1 MRPLAVT
8 SMLLIAA
15 ILPSAAPRA
24 EIDEIDAGTNW
35 GRITQ
40 FYVDAKATVMVL
52 QFSRAVVNPMNC
64 EGADFYVRELDDSAA
79 SDRFLRTVLAAHL
92 ANRKVKFWIEGC
104 TKEKWWGKTRPQIQD
119 IYIGS

>member
-8 SMLLIAA
+8 FMLLIAA

-24 EIDEIDAGTNW
+24 EVDAGTDW
-35 GRITQ
+35 GERRQ

-52 QFSRAVVNPMNC
+52 QFSRAIVNPMNC

-79 SDRFLRTVLAAHL
+79 SDRFLGVMLAAHL

-104 TKEKWWGKTRPQIQD
+104 TKAKWWGKTRPQIYD
-119 IYIGS
+119 IYIAS